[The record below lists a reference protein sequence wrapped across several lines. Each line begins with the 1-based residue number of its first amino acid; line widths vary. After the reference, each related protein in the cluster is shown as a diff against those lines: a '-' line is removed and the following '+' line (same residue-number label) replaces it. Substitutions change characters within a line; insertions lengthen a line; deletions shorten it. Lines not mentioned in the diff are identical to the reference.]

1 MPPGRPVRTARAT
14 AAVLPQVAFAPDGA
28 DSFPFAPPPGTDRLA
43 WPVAAAAILV
53 VCAGLWLGIGG
64 RGRLIL
70 A

>member
-1 MPPGRPVRTARAT
+1 
-14 AAVLPQVAFAPDGA
+14 VLPQAAFAPDGA

-64 RGRLIL
+64 LVRLIL